1 MDRKEFCAIVSEYRK
16 TSEIKMKEICFQM
29 SVMPTAIYR
38 LEKGDSNFSM
48 ENMLMYLQAL
58 RLYLNLYKN
67 DCQSVYHIQS
77 FDDLKNTIIL
87 LRQEQNLSQRKLA
100 EQAGCGHIT
109 IANFERNKNTITI
122 DVFLKII
129 DVLGYQLKIEQL

>member
-1 MDRKEFCAIVSEYRK
+1 MALKIAKKKKYEVIVGND
-16 TSEIKMKEICFQM
+16 IC
-29 SVMPTAIYR
+29 
-38 LEKGDSNFSM
+38 LN
-48 ENMLMYLQAL
+48 
-58 RLYLNLYKN
+58 YLNLYKN
-67 DCQSVYHIQS
+67 DRQSVYHIQS